1 MSTEAKT
8 SAQMLGEDY
17 YQQLL
22 DSELRRII
30 DLPKGWL
37 PEAGD
42 LPGDLGR
49 IAETLEHYLPG
60 QGARLTLLIAQ
71 VFPGQNI
78 YLRNPRKWLIARRD
92 AAIREAYDEGRLG
105 VKELAARTGLSTRM
119 VEKILSSA

>member
-1 MSTEAKT
+1 MNNEKQRVHDAVAS
-8 SAQMLGEDY
+8 DY
-17 YQQLL
+17 YGQLM

-30 DLPKGWL
+30 DLPPGWL
-37 PEAGD
+37 PTAPE
-42 LPGDLGR
+42 LPGDLRR

-71 VFPGQNI
+71 VFPGQSI

-92 AAIREAYDEGRLG
+92 AAMKDAYDEGRLG

-119 VEKILSSA
+119 VEKILAKP